1 MNKDRRLFFRLNL
14 LPEAGLSQDGL
25 GWADADQAQVRD
37 WLTRILAQRVGLPES
52 FSAPGWH
59 RRPGSDYRLLTT
71 GPELAKGNYMSFGP
85 TCKHYYADGSR
96 VQNPKDAGPGYP
108 DWGTDDPIVSLTLD
122 LLYTLMPDR
131 PLREE

>member
-1 MNKDRRLFFRLNL
+1 MNKDRRLFFRLDL
-14 LPEAGLSQDGL
+14 LPGAGLSGV
-25 GWADADQAQVRD
+25 WWIDADQSQVRD
-37 WLTRILAQRVGLPES
+37 YLTRILARRVGLPKS

-59 RRPGSDYRLLTT
+59 QRAGYRLLTT
-71 GPELAKGNYMSFGP
+71 GPELHKGNYMSFGS

-96 VQNPKDAGPGYP
+96 VSDPKVAGPGYP
-108 DWGTDDPIVSLTLD
+108 DWGTDDLIVSLTLD